1 MVIYARAAERLGV
14 AQAVVGLVRLGERRV
29 FAVAPVEVAAVDDGA
44 ADLNGVAVDVLR
56 RRMDDDVGA
65 PFNRAAEDR
74 RGERVVDDQRHAV
87 GMRDAREL
95 FNVADRERGVGQRF
109 GENGSRVG
117 LEGFLQRLLVG
128 VLVDEDALDAHALQS
143 SPRTG

>member
-1 MVIYARAAERLGV
+1 MS
-14 AQAVVGLVRLGERRV
+14 
-29 FAVAPVEVAAVDDGA
+29 AP
-44 ADLNGVAVDVLR
+44 
-56 RRMDDDVGA
+56 

-128 VLVDEDALDAHALQS
+128 VLVDEDALDAHALHRHREQVDRAAVDFGGGDEAVARRKDVEQGHKARRLS
-143 SPRTG
+143 RGRQQTADAPLERGQLFFDIRAGGVGNA